1 MNNIFEQMLSRYPI
15 ISDKDR
21 QNAIYEVMQQIT
33 LAGLYRGG
41 FFNKAAFYGG
51 TCLRIFHK
59 LDRFSEDMD
68 FSLLTTDS
76 SFKLENYFP
85 SIIDEFKML
94 GREIVITKKD
104 KTIISIRWNLLF
116 LKTIQKCMML
126 HFKPKKV

>member
-51 TCLRIFHK
+51 TALRIFYG
-59 LDRFSEDMD
+59 LNRFSEDLD
-68 FSLLTTDS
+68 FALLEKNPNFDLS
-76 SFKLENYFP
+76 KYFKFVEKEIQAYGLNLTISEK
-85 SIIDEFKML
+85 IKMK
-94 GREIVITKKD
+94 E
-104 KTIISIRWNLLF
+104 
-116 LKTIQKCMML
+116 
-126 HFKPKKV
+126 